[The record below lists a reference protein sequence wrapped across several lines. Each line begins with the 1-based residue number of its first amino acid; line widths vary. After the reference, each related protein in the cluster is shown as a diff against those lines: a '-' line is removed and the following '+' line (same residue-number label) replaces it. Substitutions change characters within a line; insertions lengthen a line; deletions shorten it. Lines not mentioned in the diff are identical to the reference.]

1 MDKRQSSCWPWI
13 ILGICFVNLYI
24 NYAAHLGYGV
34 ILPEMIRTLRFNRT
48 AGGSIFNA
56 YLFIYIVIT
65 PFVGYLTD
73 RLGARL
79 VITICSFILAT
90 GVLLMGTVHTLPMA
104 CIFFS
109 IAGLGSTGMWTPAI
123 TLVQRWFAFRRR
135 GLALGIL
142 SASYGLGFAT
152 MGVFIPW
159 IIHCFNWRLA
169 WYLLG
174 SLALGMVAING
185 LLLKSDPKRS
195 GYNPWG
201 QEESLP
207 DMSVSANAA
216 KRAAFCASPFR
227 SNTFWLIG
235 FSYFAI
241 CYSLYGITT
250 FMVDYARYQLG
261 FPLAKASLLAT
272 IHGIFQIVGVLMIM
286 PLSDY
291 LGRKRTI
298 VISNAFISIALVGII
313 GSGTSWVI
321 LCFFVGCVGI
331 FYGATFPLYGA
342 CAGDYFPDEVMG
354 RVIGAWAAF
363 FGLGAVATHWVSG
376 IIRDITGVYDQAFFI
391 NAIVATLGLFL
402 MCLVEKNKMQKQST
416 DT

>member
-34 ILPEMIRTLRFNRT
+34 ILPEMIRTLGFNRT

-56 YLFIYIVIT
+56 YLLIYIVVA

-79 VITICSFILAT
+79 VITICSSILAT

-142 SASYGLGFAT
+142 SASYGLSFAT

-159 IIHCFNWRLA
+159 IVQYFSWRAA
-169 WYLLG
+169 WYSLG
-174 SLALGMVAING
+174 TLALGMVAVNG
-185 LLLKSDPKRS
+185 VFLKSDPERS
-195 GYNPWG
+195 GHKPWG
-201 QEESLP
+201 QENPLP
-207 DMSVSANAA
+207 DMSVNANAA
-216 KRAAFCASPFR
+216 KGAAFGASPFR
-227 SNTFWLIG
+227 SSTFWLIG

-241 CYSLYGITT
+241 CYSLYGMTT

-261 FPLAKASLLAT
+261 LPLGKASLLAT
-272 IHGIFQIVGVLMIM
+272 IHGIFQIAGVLIIM

-313 GSGTSWVI
+313 ASGTSWMI
-321 LCFFVGCVGI
+321 LCFLVGCVGM

-354 RVIGAWAAF
+354 TVIGAWAAF

-376 IIRDITGVYDQAFFI
+376 IIRDLTGIYDLAFFTNVI
-391 NAIVATLGLFL
+391 AACLGLLL
-402 MCLVEKNKMQKQST
+402 MCLVEKATARKKKAGA
-416 DT
+416 

>member
-1 MDKRQSSCWPWI
+1 MDKSRSSVLPWL

-24 NYAAHLGYGV
+24 NFAAHLGYGV
-34 ILPEMIRTLRFNRT
+34 LLPEMIRTLGFSRT
-48 AGGSIFNA
+48 AGGSVFNA
-56 YLFIYIVIT
+56 YLLIYIVAT

-79 VITICSFILAT
+79 VITICSFILAA
-90 GVLLMGTVHTLPMA
+90 GILLMGTVQSFLTA

-123 TLVQRWFAFRRR
+123 TVVQRWFVFRRR
-135 GLALGIL
+135 GLALGLL
-142 SASYGLGFAT
+142 SASYGLSFAT

-159 IIHCFNWRLA
+159 IVQYFDWRVA
-169 WYLLG
+169 WYSLG
-174 SLALGMVAING
+174 GLALGMVAVNAFF
-185 LLLKSDPKRS
+185 LRSDPKGS
-195 GYNPWG
+195 GHKPWG
-201 QEESLP
+201 DEKPHS
-207 DMSVSANAA
+207 DASAAA
-216 KRAAFCASPFR
+216 KTTPLVSPFKT
-227 SNTFWLIG
+227 STFWLIG
-235 FSYFAI
+235 CSYFAI

-272 IHGIFQIVGVLMIM
+272 IHGIFQIVGVLVIM

-313 GSGTSWVI
+313 GSGTSSMP
-321 LCFFVGCVGI
+321 LCLLVGCVGV

-376 IIRDITGVYDQAFFI
+376 IIRDLTGIYDLAFFI
-391 NAIVATLGLFL
+391 NAMMAGFGLLL
-402 MCLVEKNKMQKQST
+402 MCLVEKTKAREAHAGT
-416 DT
+416 

>member
-1 MDKRQSSCWPWI
+1 MDKRQFSGWPWI

-24 NYAAHLGYGV
+24 NYAVHLGYGV
-34 ILPEMIRTLRFNRT
+34 LLPEMIRTLKFNRT
-48 AGGSIFNA
+48 AGVSIFNS
-56 YLFIYIVIT
+56 YLFTYIAIT

-79 VITICSFILAT
+79 VITICSLILGL
-90 GVLLMGTVHTLPMA
+90 GVLLMGTVQTLLMA

-109 IAGLGSTGMWTPAI
+109 LAGVGSTGMWTPAI
-123 TLVQRWFAFRRR
+123 TLVQRWFAFHRR

-159 IIHCFNWRLA
+159 IVHCFNWRLA

-174 SLALGMVAING
+174 GLALGMVVVNG
-185 LLLKSDPKRS
+185 ILLKSDPTRS
-195 GYNPWG
+195 GYKPWG
-201 QEESLP
+201 QEKSLP
-207 DMSVSANAA
+207 DLSVRVNAA
-216 KRAAFCASPFR
+216 KKPTCCTSPFK
-227 SNTFWLIG
+227 SSTFWLIG
-235 FSYFAI
+235 FSYFSI

-261 FPLAKASLLAT
+261 LPLEKASLLAT
-272 IHGIFQIVGVLMIM
+272 IHGIFQVVGVLTIV

-291 LGRKRTI
+291 LGRKKTI
-298 VISNAFISIALVGII
+298 VISNAFISISLVGII
-313 GSGTSWVI
+313 VSGTSWGI
-321 LCFFVGCVGI
+321 LCFLVGCVGI
-331 FYGATFPLYGA
+331 FYGAIFPLYSA

-354 RVIGAWAAF
+354 TVIGAWAPF

-376 IIRDITGVYDQAFFI
+376 IIRDITGIYNQAFVV
-391 NAIVATLGLFL
+391 NAIMATLGLFL
-402 MCLVEKNKMQKQST
+402 ICLVGKNKMPK
-416 DT
+416 